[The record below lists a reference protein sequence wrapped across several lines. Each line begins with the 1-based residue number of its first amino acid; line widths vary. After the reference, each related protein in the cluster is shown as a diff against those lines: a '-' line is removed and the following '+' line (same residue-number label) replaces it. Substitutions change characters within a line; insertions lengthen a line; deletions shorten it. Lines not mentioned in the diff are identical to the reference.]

1 MGKEPISS
9 DFDDSDVTER
19 IRRLVRQLRILHER
33 INRIEEFAYTI
44 LALLEELVQEVDT
57 NHVMAPTA
65 APGRPGRTIH
75 DRTALRRMAES
86 GVASAKI
93 ERHVDGTASIRIDHH
108 DPFELPPIL
117 ADLLEIL
124 CRDAGRITD
133 EMVGWKPRE
142 EVRILLSKAA
152 NREITEHALTNS
164 IYRLRSELESRGG
177 VNPFLLQTTKRDGIR
192 FAVLRPGHSTEST
205 GINQ

>member
-1 MGKEPISS
+1 MGKEPNAS

-33 INRIEEFAYTI
+33 LNRIEEYAYTI

-57 NHVMAPTA
+57 NHVTAPA
-65 APGRPGRTIH
+65 AASGRPGRMIH
-75 DRTALRRMAES
+75 DRAALRRMAES
-86 GVASAKI
+86 GVASVKI
-93 ERHVDGTASIRIDHH
+93 ERHVDGSASVRIDRS
-108 DPFELPPIL
+108 DPFELSPVL

-124 CRDAGRITD
+124 SHDFGRITD
-133 EMVGWKPRE
+133 GMVGWKSRE
-142 EVRILLSKAA
+142 EVRLLLSKQA

-177 VNPFLLQTTKRDGIR
+177 VNPFLLQTTRRDGIR
-192 FAVLRPGHSTEST
+192 FAVLRPGQSTESK
-205 GINQ
+205 GITE